1 MWVTVGIMVEHA
13 GLRHLMMPIH
23 VLTLTPT
30 LVNIYGPVILTTVM
44 CCVCP
49 QIQGRDSPLIWAAM
63 NGQSTTV
70 EVLLNHGATVDLENK
85 AMGMRG

>member
-1 MWVTVGIMVEHA
+1 MFGVKLIVRITKSDKRTVVITILFHLIWTAFMCTGIMVEHV

-44 CCVCP
+44 CCV
-49 QIQGRDSPLIWAAM
+49 
-63 NGQSTTV
+63 
-70 EVLLNHGATVDLENK
+70 
-85 AMGMRG
+85 